1 MTDFLQNE
9 CKFEITT
16 RFHCRHL
23 RAIYQCGHSCY
34 SKFCKLIKKIREI
47 IKNLKFQDRKIND
60 EVDTL
65 LRKLDEFEQLL
76 VLSHSDANV
85 CLFKH
90 VPGLQSKLSE
100 MQDVFD
106 KVDRLEF
113 MVAKIKQD
121 MDQLDRQL
129 TQAESTVETSAP
141 GLKSIVPFIFVR
153 ISIAHHSVEIS

>member
-1 MTDFLQNE
+1 M
-9 CKFEITT
+9 
-16 RFHCRHL
+16 
-23 RAIYQCGHSCY
+23 
-34 SKFCKLIKKIREI
+34 
-47 IKNLKFQDRKIND
+47 
-60 EVDTL
+60 
-65 LRKLDEFEQLL
+65 DEFEQLL

-129 TQAESTVETSAP
+129 TQAESTVENSAP
-141 GLKSIVPFIFVR
+141 GLKSIVPFIYVRVCLKITFV
-153 ISIAHHSVEIS
+153 EN

>member
-1 MTDFLQNE
+1 MSANLKSQLDSTVDTYVQYINVDTAATVSSVKKESKLR
-9 CKFEITT
+9 EITEK
-16 RFHCRHL
+16 
-23 RAIYQCGHSCY
+23 
-34 SKFCKLIKKIREI
+34 SKF
-47 IKNLKFQDRKIND
+47 FQDRKIND

-153 ISIAHHSVEIS
+153 NLSKNNVC

>member
-1 MTDFLQNE
+1 M
-9 CKFEITT
+9 
-16 RFHCRHL
+16 
-23 RAIYQCGHSCY
+23 
-34 SKFCKLIKKIREI
+34 
-47 IKNLKFQDRKIND
+47 
-60 EVDTL
+60 
-65 LRKLDEFEQLL
+65 DEFEQLL

-129 TQAESTVETSAP
+129 TQAESTVENSAP

-153 ISIAHHSVEIS
+153 NLSKNNVCWKLAEISKKRFMSTVMLNGFQTSPIAVWKNRTFSQNCEYFAKSAYIVIQH